1 MSAPQVSI
9 SIDGKVLNTFSSLSL
24 NQSMY
29 DHHTFN
35 LVVGHDIIEDLGGH
49 ILDGS
54 KAWIGKDIAVLFGD
68 NEFHGI
74 VTSIAMDH
82 NAGLNGDLII
92 SGASH
97 TILLEAGDH
106 MQSWN
111 DKPLKQIVEDVAAE
125 ASVEAIVAPAH
136 TPPIEY
142 MAQYGESHFGFL
154 QRLAA
159 TFHEWLYYDGKALV
173 FGRPADLGAPVP
185 VVYGTDLD
193 NVQIAMRALPLQRKA
208 YSYLSGK
215 DETIQSEAD
224 GQVPGLDGLGSE
236 ALSASMDRF
245 ALKPQG
251 VTDTRVSDK
260 DGLDKVLKKKQA
272 AAAARLTSLSA
283 SGTVMALRPGVVADI
298 SAAIR
303 PASAWEMKPY
313 GKYLVLNIQ
322 HHFTGNHQYQNRFE
336 AIPAD
341 LEVLPPPRV
350 RLPQAEP
357 QIANVIS
364 NADPDNQG
372 RVQVRFLWQDA
383 SMKSPWMRVTSPDA
397 GKSDQVSSNRGMV
410 TVPEEGDQVMVGFR
424 YNDPMRPFVLG
435 SLFHGKSGGGGGQ
448 GNKTKSLTTRS
459 GCTVSLDDDKGSV
472 TISDP
477 SGNTIVM
484 KGDGTME
491 ITAPNELTIQSKK
504 INILA
509 SEEIEMQGTNKVNI
523 GSKEI
528 TGIGSTK
535 VTLSSDTAMD
545 ISAPSTT
552 VKGETSMK
560 VEGTNV
566 DITGTAITNVKGN
579 TMLNLN

>member
-1 MSAPQVSI
+1 MEQPQVAI
-9 SIDGKVLNTFSSLSL
+9 SIDGKVLNTFSSLTL

-29 DHHTFN
+29 DHHTFD

-82 NAGLNGDLII
+82 NTGLNGDLVI

-111 DKPLKQIVEDVAAE
+111 DKPLKQIVEAVAAE
-125 ASVEAIVAPAH
+125 ASVEAVVAPAH
-136 TPPIEY
+136 TAPIEY

-245 ALKPQG
+245 ALKPQS
-251 VTDTRVSDK
+251 VLPTRVSDK
-260 DGLDKVLKKKQA
+260 DGLDKVLKKQQA

-303 PASAWEMKPY
+303 PTNAWEMKPY

-336 AIPAD
+336 AIPAE

-357 QIANVIS
+357 QIATVLS
-364 NADPDNQG
+364 NADPENQG

-410 TVPEEGDQVMVGFR
+410 TIPEEGDQVMVGFR

-459 GCTVSLDDDKGSV
+459 GCTVSHDDKGSV

-509 SEEIEMQGTNKVNI
+509 SEEIEIQGTNKVNI
-523 GSKEI
+523 GSQEI

-566 DITGTAITNVKGN
+566 DITGSAITNVKGN